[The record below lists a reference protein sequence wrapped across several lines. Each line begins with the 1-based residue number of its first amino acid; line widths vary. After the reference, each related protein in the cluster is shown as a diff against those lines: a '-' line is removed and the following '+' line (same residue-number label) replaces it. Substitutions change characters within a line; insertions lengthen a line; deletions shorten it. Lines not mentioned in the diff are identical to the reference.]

1 VPVRSS
7 FACGPFC
14 EGTSGSRCDA
24 APGVASV
31 VVSRRVLSTS
41 GSPADVVL
49 GSNSGTTICR
59 VLRVNSL
66 THYRFKIWI
75 FGSVTSNVNKPA
87 PCSTI
92 CHLARK
98 CRIAGSCHQDARSVQ
113 LPGRLI
119 AQRNKVQIFRVDLLE
134 PGVAKKTDRERKL
147 EDSVGDRRAG
157 GRCRKSR
164 AANHVRGVR
173 DPQSSLWV
181 DCRTPWCLSSGAAS
195 LRGRRGARRFTV
207 PFTVLPWS
215 RNPSSSSEIEVI
227 ILH

>member
-1 VPVRSS
+1 LPESYLLLFFS
-7 FACGPFC
+7 LTFFLHPCGVQPF
-14 EGTSGSRCDA
+14 EILREIA
-24 APGVASV
+24 V
-31 VVSRRVLSTS
+31 
-41 GSPADVVL
+41 
-49 GSNSGTTICR
+49 NIYR
-59 VLRVNSL
+59 VLRVDSP
-66 THYRFKIWI
+66 THYRFDIRI
-75 FGSVTSNVNKPA
+75 FRSVKSNVNKPA

-92 CHLARK
+92 CHLACK
-98 CRIAGSCHQDARSVQ
+98 CSIAGSCHRDARSVQ

-119 AQRNKVQIFRVDLLE
+119 AQLNKVQIFRVDLLE
-134 PGVAKKTDRERKL
+134 SGVAKKTHRERKL

-181 DCRTPWCLSSGAAS
+181 DCRTPWRLSSGAAS

-207 PFTVLPWS
+207 LPFTVLPWS

>member
-1 VPVRSS
+1 LPESYLLLFFS
-7 FACGPFC
+7 LTFFLHPCGVQPF
-14 EGTSGSRCDA
+14 EILREIA
-24 APGVASV
+24 V
-31 VVSRRVLSTS
+31 
-41 GSPADVVL
+41 
-49 GSNSGTTICR
+49 NIYR
-59 VLRVNSL
+59 VLRVDSP
-66 THYRFKIWI
+66 THYRFDIRI
-75 FGSVTSNVNKPA
+75 FRSVKSNVNKPA

-92 CHLARK
+92 CHLACK

-113 LPGRLI
+113 QPVRLI

-134 PGVAKKTDRERKL
+134 PGVAKKKNRSRAEMKG
-147 EDSVGDRRAG
+147 DSVGDRRAG

-181 DCRTPWCLSSGAAS
+181 DCRTPWRLSSGAAS

-207 PFTVLPWS
+207 LPFTVLPWS

>member
-1 VPVRSS
+1 VTCRKVIFFSS
-7 FACGPFC
+7 FSLTFFLHPCGVQPF
-14 EGTSGSRCDA
+14 EILREIA
-24 APGVASV
+24 V
-31 VVSRRVLSTS
+31 
-41 GSPADVVL
+41 
-49 GSNSGTTICR
+49 NIYR
-59 VLRVNSL
+59 VLRVDSP
-66 THYRFKIWI
+66 THYRFDIRI
-75 FGSVTSNVNKPA
+75 FRSVKSNVNK
-87 PCSTI
+87 
-92 CHLARK
+92 
-98 CRIAGSCHQDARSVQ
+98 
-113 LPGRLI
+113 PGRLI

-134 PGVAKKTDRERKL
+134 PGVAKKKNRSRAEIR

-181 DCRTPWCLSSGAAS
+181 DCRTPWRLSSGAAS

-207 PFTVLPWS
+207 LPFTVLPWS